1 MYPCRGACYAS
12 RIGRRRPDGML
23 EQKVTK
29 ILIVEDH
36 ALVREAL
43 AQTLSRVAPD
53 MSCVEA
59 SGAEEAI
66 VRLEGGDDWDLVVV
80 DLMLPDM
87 NGFSLLGVLA
97 KRFPDVP
104 AIVVSAMDDPS
115 SVRRAIK
122 GGASGFVSKAS
133 SGEVL
138 CEAVRTVLDGGVYLP
153 DLDSA
158 AGKRAAAPV
167 NERFGLTPA
176 QTRVMELL
184 AQGKTNR
191 EIADLLGLS
200 EGTVKVHVSAIF
212 RALKVS
218 NRAQALVVISRHGTR
233 L

>member
-1 MYPCRGACYAS
+1 M
-12 RIGRRRPDGML
+12 
-23 EQKVTK
+23 TK

-43 AQTLSRVAPD
+43 AQTLSRLAPD
-53 MSCVEA
+53 MTCVEA
-59 SGAEEAI
+59 SCADEALA
-66 VRLEGGDDWDLVVV
+66 RLEGDGDWDLVVV

-104 AIVVSAMDDPS
+104 AIVVSAMDDAS

-133 SGEVL
+133 SGETL

-153 DLDSA
+153 DVNHA
-158 AGKRAAAPV
+158 AAKRAAAPV

-184 AQGKTNR
+184 SQGKTNR

-200 EGTVKVHVSAIF
+200 EGTVKVHMSAIF

>member
-1 MYPCRGACYAS
+1 MVPCNG
-12 RIGRRRPDGML
+12 PL
-23 EQKVTK
+23 ERMVTK

-43 AQTLSRVAPD
+43 AQTLSRLAPD
-53 MSCVEA
+53 MACVEA
-59 SGAEEAI
+59 SGADEALAK
-66 VRLEGGDDWDLVVV
+66 LEGGDDWDLVVV

-104 AIVVSAMDDPS
+104 AIVVSAMDDPT

-133 SGEVL
+133 SGDAL

-153 DLDSA
+153 DVDHA

-184 AQGKTNR
+184 SQGKTNR

-200 EGTVKVHVSAIF
+200 EGTVKVHMSAIF